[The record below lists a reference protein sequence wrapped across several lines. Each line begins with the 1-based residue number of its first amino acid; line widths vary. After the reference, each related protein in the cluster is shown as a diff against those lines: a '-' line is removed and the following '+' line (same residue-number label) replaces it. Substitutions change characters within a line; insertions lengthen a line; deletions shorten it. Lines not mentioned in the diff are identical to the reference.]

1 LLYTIDFEQ
10 VASISDFLVR
20 RSAMLYF
27 EREKIDIALIQ
38 EIQKIILAKVDLS
51 KDIHEN
57 NLQIFMKEYEKAIRF
72 E

>member
-1 LLYTIDFEQ
+1 
-10 VASISDFLVR
+10 
-20 RSAMLYF
+20 MLYF